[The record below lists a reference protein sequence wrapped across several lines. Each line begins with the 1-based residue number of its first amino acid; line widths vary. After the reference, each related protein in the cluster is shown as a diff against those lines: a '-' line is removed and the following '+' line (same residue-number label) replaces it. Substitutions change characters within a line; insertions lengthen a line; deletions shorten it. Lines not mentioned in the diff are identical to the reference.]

1 MTPENLK
8 AILQQVVDENPFSIR
23 AVLKV
28 TAVEFTDEVPTL
40 AVTREARPR
49 LLVNLDFVTRHCK
62 TDAEVEAV
70 LCHEFLHVL
79 LSHTESLEELTPE
92 LHLAL
97 DAVVNAIIHRELGP
111 TRSAMMSRYY
121 GRAKGLDRMLRP
133 MNGREKARYQRDL
146 RDPGSVQSW
155 VHAWHAL
162 YEGKLVVDDIA
173 EIARDLAKSGG
184 PAGVSRDRLIGNHD
198 DLERELPPAL
208 AQALDRAMREMN
220 GSGIWRSPGRAAWAR
235 IPTMRSSPRQMPSSG
250 DGRSRRFGCFGS
262 TSSPTGHR
270 GPGTT
275 NRGKPGCQFSPPA
288 IGAGSCARCRPR
300 SFPSACTRRWRPS
313 GQGRRRSISTCRAR

>member
-1 MTPENLK
+1 
-8 AILQQVVDENPFSIR
+8 
-23 AVLKV
+23 
-28 TAVEFTDEVPTL
+28 
-40 AVTREARPR
+40 
-49 LLVNLDFVTRHCK
+49 
-62 TDAEVEAV
+62 
-70 LCHEFLHVL
+70 
-79 LSHTESLEELTPE
+79 
-92 LHLAL
+92 
-97 DAVVNAIIHRELGP
+97 
-111 TRSAMMSRYY
+111 
-121 GRAKGLDRMLRP
+121 MLRP

-146 RDPGSVQSW
+146 RDPGSVQPW

-173 EIARDLAKSGG
+173 EIARDLAKAGG

-198 DLERELPPAL
+198 DLEQELPPAL

-220 GSGIWRSPGRAAWAR
+220 GSGIWRSAQGARRGRESLRCTLHRRRCQAPAMGGAE
-235 IPTMRSSPRQMPSSG
+235 
-250 DGRSRRFGCFGS
+250 RFGSFGS

-288 IGAGSCARCRPR
+288 TGAGSCARCRPR

-313 GQGRRRSISTCRAR
+313 GQGRRRSISTCRVR